1 MNVRALGQLALKYWR
16 VLKKTFQY
24 FIEDDSLTYAASIAY
39 YTIFSLPAVL
49 IISIWVG
56 ARLYEQNAVRE
67 ELINQLSLLIGPSSA
82 TEIERIM
89 GNASIDASGVV
100 AQTIAIIT
108 LVFSATTVF
117 MSLQNSLN
125 RIWKIKAK
133 PERGFIKYLIDR
145 LTSLAIVAGL
155 GFILLVSLVID
166 TLLVILKNA
175 VADILPDVTLFLL
188 TSVNVL
194 ISLGFITLVFAMI
207 YKVLPD
213 ATVKWRDVWIGALL
227 TTVFFILGKYLI
239 GLYLG
244 NSDIGSAYGAAGS
257 LVIVL
262 AWIYYSAA
270 IFLLGAQFTYVYA
283 EEIGEKVRPYKNAV
297 KVEMVELEKNV

>member
-1 MNVRALGQLALKYWR
+1 MNLRPLGRHALNYWK

-24 FIEDDSLTYAASIAY
+24 FMEDDSLTYAASIAY

-56 ARLYEQNAVRE
+56 ARLYEQNVVRE
-67 ELINQLSLLIGPSSA
+67 ELINQLSLLVGSA
-82 TEIERIM
+82 SAVEIERIM

-100 AQTIAIIT
+100 ARTIAIAT

-125 RIWKIKAK
+125 RIWNIKAK

-145 LTSLAIVAGL
+145 LMSLAMVVSL
-155 GFILLVSLVID
+155 GFILLVSMVID
-166 TLLVILKNA
+166 TLLVVFRNVVSKF
-175 VADILPDVTLFLL
+175 LPELTLHLL
-188 TSVNVL
+188 TIVNTVM
-194 ISLGFITLVFAMI
+194 SLGFITLIFAMI

-227 TTVFFILGKYLI
+227 TTLFFVLGKYLI

-257 LVIVL
+257 LVIILV
-262 AWIYYSAA
+262 WIYYSAA

-283 EEIGEKVRPYKNAV
+283 EEIGEKIRPYRNAV
-297 KVEMVELEKNV
+297 KVELVELEKNA